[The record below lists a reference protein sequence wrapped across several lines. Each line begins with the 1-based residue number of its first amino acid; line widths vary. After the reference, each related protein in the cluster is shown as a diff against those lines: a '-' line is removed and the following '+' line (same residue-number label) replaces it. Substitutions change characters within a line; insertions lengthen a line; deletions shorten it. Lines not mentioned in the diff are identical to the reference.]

1 MPEMSEDLSQL
12 KKALEERF
20 KESDASKQAKED
32 MLISLESSLRMIQR
46 NRPNDRSEID
56 RRYAILITDFEK
68 VIAYFKTY
76 IVDEYM
82 LSGVSQSP
90 SKSDE

>member
-1 MPEMSEDLSQL
+1 MPEMSEDLSGL
-12 KKALEERF
+12 KEKMEKVIRENTVLRQDREGV
-20 KESDASKQAKED
+20 
-32 MLISLESSLRMIQR
+32 LISLESTLRMLER

-68 VIAYFKTY
+68 VMAYFKTY
-76 IVDEYM
+76 IIDEYM

-90 SKSDE
+90 LDKE

>member
-1 MPEMSEDLSQL
+1 MPEMSEDLPEL
-12 KKALEERF
+12 KKVLEERF
-20 KESDASKQAKED
+20 KESDASKQAREG
-32 MLISLESSLRMIQR
+32 MLISLESSLRMIKR

-68 VIAYFKTY
+68 VMAYFKTY

-82 LSGVSQSP
+82 LSGASQSP
-90 SKSDE
+90 SKANE

>member
-1 MPEMSEDLSQL
+1 MPEMSEDLSG
-12 KKALEERF
+12 LEEAIEQKFRR
-20 KESDASKQAKED
+20 QAILRQNGEG
-32 MLISLESSLRMIQR
+32 MLISLESSLRIIQR

-56 RRYAILITDFEK
+56 RRYAVLITDFEK
-68 VIAYFKTY
+68 VMAYFKTY

-90 SKSDE
+90 SKADE

>member
-1 MPEMSEDLSQL
+1 MPEMGENLSG
-12 KKALEERF
+12 LEEAIEQKFRRQ
-20 KESDASKQAKED
+20 AILKQNGED

-56 RRYAILITDFEK
+56 RRYAVLITDFEK
-68 VIAYFKTY
+68 VMAYFKTY

-90 SKSDE
+90 NE

>member
-12 KKALEERF
+12 KQALEERF
-20 KESDASKQAKED
+20 KESDASKQAREGI
-32 MLISLESSLRMIQR
+32 LISLESSLRMLKC

-82 LSGVSQSP
+82 LSGASQSN
-90 SKSDE
+90 E